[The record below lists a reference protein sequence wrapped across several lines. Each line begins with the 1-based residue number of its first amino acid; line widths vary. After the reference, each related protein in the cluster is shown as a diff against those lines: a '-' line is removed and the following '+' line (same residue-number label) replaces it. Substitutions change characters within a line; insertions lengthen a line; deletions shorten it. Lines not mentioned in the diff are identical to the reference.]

1 MAVIL
6 RSTLIVVLVVAGL
19 ACSSS
24 PDVVNPSVEQR
35 FNRAKAL
42 FDEGDYLEAINEFT
56 VITLQY
62 QGSAFAADA
71 QYYLGEC
78 RFEREEYI
86 LSAFEYSV
94 VRTSYP
100 ASPRVPDA
108 QYKLGLS
115 YYMQSP
121 KPVLDQQNT
130 RKAIDEFQAF
140 VEYNPGH
147 PMAADAEAKIKEL
160 NDRLAFKAYE
170 AARQYERMEYY
181 RAAIISYDAVIE
193 KYHDTDYAPMAYL
206 DKADL
211 LVRRLR
217 FREAES
223 TIKEFKSKYPNSVL
237 RSRADGIL
245 EKIKDEL
252 EVNRGDAAGTK
263 IERNDRH
270 PAAAG
275 ART

>member
-1 MAVIL
+1 
-6 RSTLIVVLVVAGL
+6 
-19 ACSSS
+19 
-24 PDVVNPSVEQR
+24 
-35 FNRAKAL
+35 
-42 FDEGDYLEAINEFT
+42 
-56 VITLQY
+56 VITLQF

-71 QYYLGEC
+71 QYHLGEC
-78 RFEREEYI
+78 RFARGEYI

-100 ASPRVPDA
+100 ASPRAPEA
-108 QYKLGLS
+108 QYKMALS

-147 PMAADAEAKIKEL
+147 PLAPDAEAKIKEL
-160 NDRLAFKAYE
+160 NERLAFKAYE

-181 RAAIISYDAVIE
+181 RAAILSYDVVIE
-193 KYHDTDYAPMAYL
+193 KYHDTQYAPLSYL

-211 LVRRLR
+211 LVKRLR

-223 TIKEFKSKYPNSVL
+223 TVREFMTKYPNSVL
-237 RSRADGIL
+237 RSRADGIM
-245 EKIKDEL
+245 EKIREEL
-252 EVNRGDAAGTK
+252 EVNRGDAAGA
-263 IERNDRH
+263 NVGRH
-270 PAAAG
+270 DGLLSPAG
-275 ART
+275 RGT